1 MLHYLQSSL
10 AHPTDDG
17 LDQISLMLVV
27 LIL

>member
-1 MLHYLQSSL
+1 MLHCMQISL
-10 AHPTDDG
+10 AHPTDNG